1 MVDDGVP
8 FSHGLMWGGGDAA
21 RYEHRP
27 DSMRLFFNAWQPTGR
42 LAGGVLARGIVGAE
56 ALQISHQD
64 RGKQILQ

>member
-1 MVDDGVP
+1 
-8 FSHGLMWGGGDAA
+8 
-21 RYEHRP
+21 
-27 DSMRLFFNAWQPTGR
+27 MRLFFNAWQPTGR